1 MVPSS
6 TNDYFPTVRR
16 LRRWLA
22 AEDGLASRHISF
34 SLIGVAVILILA
46 SVFLTLAIREHNADE
61 SRSRESTISRISSS
75 AETDLAAVETA
86 HRTYLLTGQLADLQQ
101 FERRRES
108 FQGHLSA
115 LMPLLPDDLAR
126 REALLL
132 INNSFSR
139 WLQNAARPEI
149 ALRKQSRDAAL
160 AVVKGEEAG
169 LFDKMRVDMSQFVR
183 TTNDR
188 LESLSDVTR
197 WRRLLQTCGFAVL
210 SALATSFLVTSSWR
224 SYRAFRTHLQKAEAS
239 TAQNRAIIDNTLDG
253 VITLDE
259 RGCILSIN
267 PAAERMFVQKAS
279 DVIGQDV
286 SILIPQRLFFHD
298 MNSVGRGA
306 IIAEGHRQGYFTFP
320 IEISISNMDV
330 TGRKQFVAIVRDVSE
345 RQRSEDTLRQISLGV
360 STTTGEEFLRSL
372 LKQLSKALHNDYAFL
387 VELTG
392 KETEQFTTLTIAEQ
406 GNIVRHGQFDL
417 TNTAFSEAMS
427 KGFRS
432 FLGGVRWK
440 FIEDKTLHELAIE
453 SFIAAP
459 LVDFRGRT
467 VGLIGVLDRKP
478 LSETQITESTLQIFA
493 ARAAA
498 EVERKR
504 SEEALAAEKERLAVT
519 MRSMADG
526 FITIDNSGSV
536 LMLNA
541 VAEKITGWS
550 QEEGTGKPLATV
562 FRILNER
569 NRKSCSHAL
578 QRIVETGV
586 AEGIDGPTFI
596 VSRDGTE
603 RLIESNASPIRDR
616 SGGRIG
622 AVVVFRD
629 VTEKRRMD
637 EERQKADKLESLGV
651 VAGGIAHD
659 FNNLLTAIL
668 GNLSLALL
676 KKDLEVEV
684 GERLAAAKRATN
696 RAQELAQQLLT
707 FAKGGA
713 PIKQTVAIQQ
723 LIRDTMSLSL
733 HGSKVL
739 CEFKLADDLW
749 PADIDPGQMSQVIN
763 NIAVNADQAMP
774 AGGVL
779 RVQAENIE
787 LMSDSVGLGL
797 RAGRWLRIS
806 IQDQGIGI
814 PEEYVKKIF
823 DPYFTTKP
831 KGSGLGLA
839 TAYSIIKNHHGV
851 IAVDSQPGE
860 GSTFTICLPASENEL
875 KVLQTNEP
883 VPKATQGSARVL
895 VLDDE
900 EAICMLVT
908 CALEP
913 LGYEVT
919 ETNDGTQAI
928 AAYEKALNDGRPY
941 DLFISDLTIPGGMGG
956 QETIKRLQEL
966 DPNVRAIVSSGYAN
980 DPVMSRHEEY
990 GFCGMIAKPY
1000 EIDALGRKVA
1010 EAIAM
1015 PLRPRVIFH
1024 DFERKTA

>member
-1 MVPSS
+1 MALRPPSD
-6 TNDYFPTVRR
+6 NFPTLRR
-16 LRRWLA
+16 LRGWLA
-22 AEDGLASRHISF
+22 AEDGLASRHIS
-34 SLIGVAVILILA
+34 SSVLGVAVILILA
-46 SVFLTLAIREHNADE
+46 VVFLTLAIREHTADD
-61 SRSRESTISRISSS
+61 SRSLEYSILRTASA
-75 AETDLAAVETA
+75 AETDLAALETA
-86 HRTYLLTGQLADLQQ
+86 HRTYLLTGQSLALQQ
-101 FERRRES
+101 FERRRDS
-108 FQGHLSA
+108 FQGHLAS
-115 LMPLLPDDLAR
+115 LMPLLRNDAPR
-126 REALLL
+126 RESLRL
-132 INNSFSR
+132 INAEFIQ
-139 WLQNAARPEI
+139 WLQDAAWPEI
-149 ALRKQSRDAAL
+149 SLRKQGRDAAPL
-160 AVVKGEEAG
+160 ILRGPDGG
-169 LFDKMRVDMSQFVR
+169 LFDKMRADLSRFVR
-183 TTNDR
+183 YSNSL
-188 LESLSDVTR
+188 LESLSDMTR

-210 SALATSFLVTSSWR
+210 SALAMSFLVTSSWR
-224 SYRAFRTHLQKAEAS
+224 SYRAFRAHLQKAEAA

-253 VITLDE
+253 VITVDE
-259 RGCILSIN
+259 RGLIQSLN
-267 PAAERMFVQKAS
+267 PAAERMFLQKAS
-279 DVIGQDV
+279 EVIGQNV
-286 SILIPQRLFFHD
+286 SLLVPQRLFFHD
-298 MNSVGRGA
+298 MNNAGRGA
-306 IIAEGHRQGYFTFP
+306 IMAVGQRQGYYAFP
-320 IEISISNMDV
+320 IEISLSTMEVAN
-330 TGRKQFVAIVRDVSE
+330 RKQFVAIVRDVSE
-345 RQRSEDTLRQISLGV
+345 RQKSEDTLRQISLGV

-372 LKQLSKALHNDYAFL
+372 LKQLSKALQNDYAFL
-387 VELTG
+387 VELSG
-392 KETEQFTTLTIAEQ
+392 KGPEQFSVISIAEQ
-406 GNIVRHGQFDL
+406 GNIMRSGQCDL
-417 TNTAFSEAMS
+417 TNTAFAESMA

-432 FLGGVRWK
+432 HLGGVRWK
-440 FIEDKTLHELAIE
+440 FTEDKTLHELAIE
-453 SFIAAP
+453 SFIGTP
-459 LVDFRGRT
+459 LIDHRGRT
-467 VGLIGVLDRKP
+467 IGLIGVLDRKP
-478 LSETQITESTLQIFA
+478 LTETQITESTLQIFA

-498 EVERKR
+498 EIERKR

-536 LMLNA
+536 LMLNS
-541 VAEKITGWS
+541 VAEHLTGWS
-550 QEEGTGKPLATV
+550 QEDGIGKPLSTV
-562 FRILNER
+562 FRLLNER
-569 NRKSCSHAL
+569 NRKSYSHAL
-578 QRIVETGV
+578 QRIVEAGV
-586 AEGIDGPTFI
+586 AEGLDGPALI
-596 VSRDGTE
+596 IARDGTE
-603 RLIESNASPIRDR
+603 RLIESNAAPIRDR

-676 KKDLEVEV
+676 KKDLDIEV

-713 PIKQTVAIQQ
+713 PIKQTSAIQQ
-723 LIRDTMSLSL
+723 LLRDTMSLTL

-739 CEFKLADDLW
+739 CEFNLADDLW
-749 PADIDPGQMSQVIN
+749 PVDIDPGQISQVIN
-763 NIAVNADQAMP
+763 NLAQNADQAMP

-779 RVQAENIE
+779 RVHAENFE
-787 LMSDSVGLGL
+787 LPTDSVSLGL
-797 RAGRWLRIS
+797 RAGRWVRVA

-839 TAYSIIKNHHGV
+839 TAYSIIKNHHGI

-875 KVLQTNEP
+875 LQVQTSEP
-883 VPKATQGSARVL
+883 VPMAQGSPRVL

-928 AAYEKALNDGRPY
+928 AAYEKAMSDGRPY

-956 QETIKRLQEL
+956 QETIKRLTEI
-966 DPNVRAIVSSGYAN
+966 DPNIRAIVSSGYAN

-1010 EAIAM
+1010 EAIAQ
-1015 PLRPRVIFH
+1015 PRRPRVIFH

>member
-1 MVPSS
+1 MALRPP
-6 TNDYFPTVRR
+6 TDYFPTVRR
-16 LRRWLA
+16 LRHWLA
-22 AEDGLASRHISF
+22 AEDGLASRHIGSSVF
-34 SLIGVAVILILA
+34 GVAVILILA
-46 SVFLTLAIREHNADE
+46 VVFLTLAIREHTADDA
-61 SRSRESTISRISSS
+61 RSLEYTVLRTVSA
-75 AETDLAAVETA
+75 AETDLAALETA
-86 HRTYLLTGQLADLQQ
+86 HRTFLLTGQPIALQQ
-101 FERRRES
+101 FERRQDS
-108 FQGHLSA
+108 FLRHLST
-115 LMPLLPDDLAR
+115 LMPLLINDPSR
-126 REALLL
+126 RELLRL
-132 INNSFSR
+132 INTDFLR
-139 WLQNAARPEI
+139 WLNDAAWPEI
-149 ALRKQSRDAAL
+149 SVRKQGRDATPL
-160 AVVKGEEAG
+160 ILRGPDRG
-169 LFDKMRVDMSQFVR
+169 LFDQMRADLSRFVR
-183 TTNDR
+183 NSDGQ
-188 LESLSDVTR
+188 LEGLSGVTR

-210 SALATSFLVTSSWR
+210 SALAMSFLVTSSWR
-224 SYRAFRTHLQKAEAS
+224 SYHAFRAHLQKAEAA

-253 VITLDE
+253 VITVDE
-259 RGCILSIN
+259 RGLIQSLN

-279 DVIGQDV
+279 DVIGQNV
-286 SILIPQRLFFHD
+286 SLLVPQRLFFHD
-298 MNSVGRGA
+298 MNNAGRGA
-306 IIAEGHRQGYFTFP
+306 IMAVGQRQGYYAFP
-320 IEISISNMDV
+320 IEISLSTMEV
-330 TGRKQFVAIVRDVSE
+330 TGRRQFVAIVRDVSE
-345 RQRSEDTLRQISLGV
+345 RQKSEDTLRQISLGV

-372 LKQLSKALHNDYAFL
+372 LKQLSKALKNDYAFL
-387 VELTG
+387 VELG
-392 KETEQFTTLTIAEQ
+392 GRGADQFTTMSIAEQ
-406 GNIVRHGQFDL
+406 GNMMRSGQCDL
-417 TNTAFSEAMS
+417 TNTAFSDAMA

-432 FLGGVRWK
+432 HLGGVQGK
-440 FIEDKTLHELAIE
+440 FTEDRTLHELAIE

-459 LVDFRGRT
+459 LVDHRGQT
-467 VGLIGVLDRKP
+467 IGLIGVLDRKP
-478 LSETQITESTLQIFA
+478 LTDTQITESTLQIFA

-498 EVERKR
+498 EIERKR

-526 FITIDNSGSV
+526 FITIDNGGSV

-541 VAEKITGWS
+541 VAEHLTGWS
-550 QEEGTGKPLATV
+550 QEDGVGKPLATV

-578 QRIVETGV
+578 QRIVEAGV
-586 AEGIDGPTFI
+586 AEGLDGPTI
-596 VSRDGTE
+596 MVAREGTE
-603 RLIESNASPIRDR
+603 RLIESNAAPIRDR

-676 KKDLEVEV
+676 TPDLHEAV
-684 GERLAAAKRATN
+684 GERLGAAKRATN

-713 PIKQTVAIQQ
+713 PIKRTSAIQQ
-723 LIRDTMSLSL
+723 LLRDTLSLTL
-733 HGSKVL
+733 HGSKVHS
-739 CEFKLADDLW
+739 EFDLAEDLW
-749 PADIDPGQMSQVIN
+749 PVDIDPGQISQVFN
-763 NIAVNADQAMP
+763 NLALNADQAMP

-779 RVQAENIE
+779 RVHAENFDLSI
-787 LMSDSVGLGL
+787 DSVSLGL
-797 RAGRWLRIS
+797 RAGRWVRIA

-814 PEEYVKKIF
+814 AEEYVKKIF

-839 TAYSIIKNHHGV
+839 TAYSIIKNHHG
-851 IAVDSQPGE
+851 IIGVDSQPGA

-875 KVLQTNEP
+875 KIQTSEP
-883 VPKATQGSARVL
+883 VPMAPGATRVL

-919 ETNDGTQAI
+919 ETNDGRQAI
-928 AAYEKALNDGRPY
+928 AAYEKAMLDGRPY

-956 QETIKRLQEL
+956 QETIQRLTEI

-1010 EAIAM
+1010 EAIAQ
-1015 PLRPRVIFH
+1015 PRRPRVIFH